1 MVNPDEA
8 RQHPLDEPPPF
19 GRSWTMLY
27 AIVLANLALWILLF
41 TLFSRH
47 FR

>member
-1 MVNPDEA
+1 MTVPGGD
-8 RQHPLDEPPPF
+8 RPQPDEPPPF
-19 GRSWTMLY
+19 GRRWTTLY
-27 AIVLANLALWILLF
+27 LIVLGSLALWITLF